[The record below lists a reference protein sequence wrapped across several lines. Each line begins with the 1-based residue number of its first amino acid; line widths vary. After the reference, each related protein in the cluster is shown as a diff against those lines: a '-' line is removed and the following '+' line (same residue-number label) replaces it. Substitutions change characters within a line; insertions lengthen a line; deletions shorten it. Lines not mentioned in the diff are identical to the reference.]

1 MTTTAVEVTAVTAVT
16 SMGFGQLLHINP
28 TYVSAILLGLI
39 GAYIMVGKQNDD
51 KRRENLEVGKKHI
64 EPTFKE
70 NFRKYLSGSFLS
82 LIGVFAVSRY
92 NFSQETLL
100 AISGGIG
107 IVSQIILNILGDE
120 KRVLNII
127 NKLTGGFLGGS
138 K

>member
-1 MTTTAVEVTAVTAVT
+1 MTGTAVEITTVTAVT
-16 SMGFGQLLHINP
+16 SMGFGHILSINP

-51 KRRENLEVGKKHI
+51 KRREKLEADKEYI

-82 LIGVFAVSRY
+82 LIGVFAASRY

-107 IVSQIILNILGDE
+107 IASQIILNLLGDE